1 MATATTQIALKPLV
15 MVPMQVAVAV
25 ACPAMEVVASLPVEA
40 AEQEVAAVAPEE
52 MVGVE
57 LMLPE
62 EVEVEAPSS
71 TVETVPPQGAAA
83 DTSAVAQAAATP
95 VAMAP
100 PAPAEVVVEEQ
111 RSLAF
116 FTLSMG
122 AMEPMVPTAVV
133 GVAVAPV
140 SISVTT
146 KEAAVVV
153 MAVLAVEVAAQ
164 ERPGRSSVAAMEET
178 VGLAA
183 APASA

>member
-1 MATATTQIALKPLV
+1 MATATTQIALKLLV

-25 ACPAMEVVASLPVEA
+25 AFPAMEVVASLLVEA
-40 AEQEVAAVAPEE
+40 AGQEVAAVAPEE

-62 EVEVEAPSS
+62 ELEEEVPSL
-71 TVETVPPQGAAA
+71 TVETVPPQGAAE

-100 PAPAEVVVEEQ
+100 PAPAEEEVEEQ
-111 RSLAF
+111 RALAF

-122 AMEPMVPTAVV
+122 AMERMVPTVVV
-133 GVAVAPV
+133 GAAVAPV
-140 SISVTT
+140 SISVTMM
-146 KEAAVVV
+146 EAAVVV